1 MDESTALEIVMK
13 LVDGVDP
20 RTEKKLPPE
29 SPYQDAETIRA
40 LFTAVLAL
48 KYQQKYKHKDPDKG
62 ADKNTATDS
71 ATDSATDAG
80 EEAVGGPGSV
90 TPKRS

>member
-20 RTEKKLPPE
+20 RTGEKLPPE

-48 KYQQKYKHKDPDKG
+48 KYQQKYKHRDPDTG
-62 ADKNTATDS
+62 ADKNTATD
-71 ATDSATDAG
+71 AG
-80 EEAVGGPGSV
+80 NEAAGGPGSA
-90 TPKRS
+90 TPKSS